1 MFVLFNFLA
10 RPGMEA
16 ATPVFTLLGEK
27 GIEESSL
34 PAPGKPLMNKLG
46 YLMHDG
52 GHGVLP
58 ADWPVFLDFMDRHL
72 KPVK

>member
-1 MFVLFNFLA
+1 VYDH
-10 RPGMEA
+10 
-16 ATPVFTLLGEK
+16 LGKK
-27 GIEESSL
+27 GIEGASQPRLRE
-34 PAPGKPLMNKLG
+34 PTMNTLG

-72 KPVK
+72 P

>member
-1 MFVLFNFLA
+1 MWADPSGVF
-10 RPGMEA
+10 RA
-16 ATPVFTLLGEK
+16 AWAPTPVYDLLGKK
-27 GIEESSL
+27 GIEGASQPRLRE
-34 PAPGKPLMNKLG
+34 PTMNTLG

-72 KPVK
+72 P